1 MNKLPTAAEVRRVVI
16 DLNGFGEYLT
26 ANGRKGD
33 GLIAE
38 AVWLLESFVELV
50 GLCVERLGALDRAL
64 EHHDG
69 PPQKHAE
76 HMRAEVR
83 PAMADLREVV
93 DELEQRVADDLWP
106 LPRYR
111 EMLLIK

>member
-38 AVWLLESFVELV
+38 AVWLLESFVEL
-50 GLCVERLGALDRAL
+50 LTEREKIARTF
-64 EHHDG
+64 
-69 PPQKHAE
+69 
-76 HMRAEVR
+76 
-83 PAMADLREVV
+83 
-93 DELEQRVADDLWP
+93 
-106 LPRYR
+106 R
-111 EMLLIK
+111 EMREYYEKKMGNELPPVPPEAE